1 MNAIVVF
8 AKFPESG
15 KVKTRLGKQ
24 IGNDAAASLYKLFM
38 AQTFRFTAQ
47 LDATCFVTVEPADR
61 VAQFVDFVPKGC
73 QVFAQ
78 EGPDLGQRLIH
89 AFDFVFSEISARV
102 IALGTDSPTLPP
114 EYVTEAFE
122 RLEYSDVV
130 IGPAEDGG
138 YYLIG
143 VNQPQRA
150 LFEEVSWSSDSVL
163 KATIERAQCTGL
175 SYSLL
180 PIWYDVDELDSL
192 QRAAADDLTG
202 GIRSHLQKLSQ
213 LRQR

>member
-38 AQTFRFTAQ
+38 AQTFQITAQ
-47 LDATCFVTVEPADR
+47 LDATCFVTVEPAYK
-61 VAQFVDFVPKGC
+61 AEQFANYVPRDCYIFPQKG
-73 QVFAQ
+73 Q
-78 EGPDLGQRLIH
+78 DLGRRLLH
-89 AFDFVFSEISARV
+89 AFDFVFSQKSTKV
-102 IALGTDSPTLPP
+102 IALGTDSPTLPA
-114 EYVTEAFE
+114 EYVTEAFQ
-122 RLEYSDVV
+122 RLDYTDVV

-143 VNQPQRA
+143 INQPQKA
-150 LFEEVSWSSDSVL
+150 LFEGIKWSSDLVL
-163 KATIERAQCTGL
+163 KTTIERAQKIGL

-192 QRAAADDLTG
+192 RRAAADDATG
-202 GIRSHLQKLSQ
+202 GIHSHLDKLGHSQK
-213 LRQR
+213 R